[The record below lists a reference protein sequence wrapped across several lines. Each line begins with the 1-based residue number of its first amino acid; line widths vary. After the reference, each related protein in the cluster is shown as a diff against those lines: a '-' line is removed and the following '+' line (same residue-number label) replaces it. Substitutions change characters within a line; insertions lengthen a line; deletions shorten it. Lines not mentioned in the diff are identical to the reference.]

1 MSQSKII
8 PFAPCVHSG
17 ASRRIF
23 LRQAS
28 ALSLVAGAGAPIAL
42 NLLGVGSAVA
52 QSASDY
58 RAVVC
63 LFMNGGNDGY
73 NMVLPTDSQSWSA
86 YTTVRNQTPDSI
98 ALLSAGTA
106 PNLSAAAGSPERLG
120 GVLPI
125 TPANAQGRTYALHPM
140 MGTLQTMF
148 NTEKRLAIVPA
159 IGPLIVPTTKAQFE
173 LPSYPRPG
181 RLASHNDQQ
190 ISWMAMSNE
199 GATSGWGGRM
209 ADRLVAGNTN
219 AVFTAISVS
228 GNEVWL
234 SGQTVR
240 QYRVGAEGA
249 VALGVDANE
258 QVFGSSSIA
267 AALQRIS
274 SRARSSHVFE
284 ADLAAIAKRS
294 IEAEA
299 VLRTALPLASDSA
312 FGTPPASG
320 SYTPENDPKLQIVHP
335 IKGDII
341 LNPLAQQL
349 QMVARLVQA
358 GMSGKTGVRR
368 QVFFVNM
375 GGFDTHSNQ
384 NSAHTLLMA
393 QLAHGMRYFDTA
405 LGNIKALNQVTTFT
419 ASDFGR
425 SFTSNGD
432 GTDHGWGSH
441 HFVMGGAV
449 RGGNLYGTF
458 PAPYATNANFRNHP
472 DHLGNNGALLPTT
485 SVDQLGA
492 TLARWFGLS
501 DAQSLE
507 VFPNLG
513 NFNVSVRNL
522 GFLS

>member
-8 PFAPCVHSG
+8 PF
-17 ASRRIF
+17 
-23 LRQAS
+23 

-42 NLLGVGSAVA
+42 NLLGAGSAVA

-86 YTTVRNQTPDSI
+86 YTAVRNQTPDSI
-98 ALLSAGTA
+98 ALLSAGTT
-106 PNLSAAAGSPERLG
+106 PDLSAAAGSPERLG

-125 TPANAQGRTYALHPM
+125 TAANAQGRTYALHPM
-140 MGTLQTMF
+140 LGTLQTMF
-148 NTEKRLAIVPA
+148 NAERRLAIVPA
-159 IGPLIVPTTKAQFE
+159 VGPLIVPTTKAQFE

-240 QYRVGAEGA
+240 QYRVGTQGA
-249 VALGVDANE
+249 VPLGIDAND

-274 SRARSSHVFE
+274 STTRGNHVFE

-299 VLRTALPLASDSA
+299 VLRNALSPASDSA

-320 SYTPENDPKLQIVHP
+320 SYAPENDPKLQIVHP
-335 IKGDII
+335 IKGDTI
-341 LNPLAQQL
+341 LNPLARQL

-358 GMSGKTGVRR
+358 GMSGRTGVRR
-368 QVFFVNM
+368 QVFFVNI

-384 NSAHTLLMA
+384 NSTHTLLMA
-393 QLAHGMRYFDTA
+393 QLAHAMRYFDTA
-405 LGNIKALNQVTTFT
+405 LGNISARNQVTTFT

-458 PAPYATNANFRNHP
+458 PAPYATNANFRSHP
-472 DHLGNNGALLPTT
+472 DQLGSNGALLPTT

-513 NFNVSVRNL
+513 NFNAGVRNL

>member
-8 PFAPCVHSG
+8 TAAPAFHHG

-42 NLLGVGSAVA
+42 NLLGAGSAIA

-86 YTTVRNQTPDSI
+86 YTAVRNQAPDSI
-98 ALLSAGTA
+98 ALLSAGVA
-106 PNLSAAAGSPERLG
+106 PNSSAGAGSPERLG

-148 NTEKRLAIVPA
+148 NIDKRLAIIPA
-159 IGPLIVPTTKAQFE
+159 IGPLVVPTTKAQFAM
-173 LPSYPRPG
+173 PSYPRPG

-190 ISWMAMSNE
+190 ISWMSMSNE

-209 ADRLVAGNTN
+209 ADKLVAGNSN
-219 AVFTAISVS
+219 AVFTAISVA

-234 SGQTVR
+234 SGETVR
-240 QYRVGAEGA
+240 QYRVGTGGA
-249 VALGVDANE
+249 VRLGVDANDE
-258 QVFGSSSIA
+258 VYKSSSIS

-274 SRARSSHVFE
+274 SKSRGSHVFE
-284 ADLAAIAKRS
+284 ADIAAIAKRS

-312 FGTPPASG
+312 FGTPSASG
-320 SYTPENDPKLQIVHP
+320 SYAPENDPKLQIVDP
-335 IKGDII
+335 IKGDAV
-341 LNPLAQQL
+341 LNPLAHQL

-358 GMSGKTGVRR
+358 GMSGKTGVKR

-384 NSAHTLLMA
+384 NNTHTSLMA

-405 LGNIKALNQVTTFT
+405 LGNINARNQVTTFT

-425 SFTSNGD
+425 TFTSNGD

-458 PAPYATNANFRNHP
+458 PAPYATNANFRSHP
-472 DHLGNNGALLPTT
+472 DHLGSNGALLPTT

-501 DAQSLE
+501 DSQSLE

-513 NFNVSVRNL
+513 SFNASVRNL